1 MDAFT
6 NRAWLLSI
14 TGKAISVLHH
24 PAANFEF
31 YNIPVILLEHG
42 SELEQEIARGF
53 IDHPTEEQ
61 KHIVLALYHK
71 NWCKVRVWGC
81 FSEEVLFRIPE
92 HNGHCCTE
100 KSTLLRHAAAHLRR
114 RARGKKRQLTTC
126 RRCGIIPSAS

>member
-61 KHIVLALYHK
+61 KQIVLALYHK

-92 HNGHCCTE
+92 HNVQWKRVIADFLSEH
-100 KSTLLRHAAAHLRR
+100 RR
-114 RARGKKRQLTTC
+114 FERAKITIEITG
-126 RRCGIIPSAS
+126 